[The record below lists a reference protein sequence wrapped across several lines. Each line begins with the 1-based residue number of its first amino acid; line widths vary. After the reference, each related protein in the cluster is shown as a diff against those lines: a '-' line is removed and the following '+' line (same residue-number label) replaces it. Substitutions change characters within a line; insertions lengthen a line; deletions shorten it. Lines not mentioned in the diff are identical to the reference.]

1 MNVNLACVLILNIEV
16 CITRPICGFQNG
28 PVQATEAEAHRIL
41 DRFAECGGNFI
52 DTSDTYQQGR
62 TEEILGRWLAK

>member
-1 MNVNLACVLILNIEV
+1 MNVNLACVLKLNIEI
-16 CITRPICGFQNG
+16 CTTICGFQNG

-52 DTSDTYQQGR
+52 DTADTYQQGR
-62 TEEILGRWLAK
+62 TEAILGRWLAK